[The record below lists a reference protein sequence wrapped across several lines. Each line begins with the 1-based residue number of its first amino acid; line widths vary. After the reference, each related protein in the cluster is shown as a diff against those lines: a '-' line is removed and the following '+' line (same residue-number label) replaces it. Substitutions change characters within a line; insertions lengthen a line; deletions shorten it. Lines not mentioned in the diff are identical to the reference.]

1 MKLNILNKELIPLQH
16 QDTDSPLLQQLPPGT
31 ESILQQPI
39 RGKKMI
45 TLQHFPIKESRGY

>member
-39 RGKKMI
+39 RGKKMV